1 MEHVKDNVYAELISP
16 GCNIGIIA
24 TGKGT
29 VIVDTPL
36 LSRQAKAIDDALVA
50 ENRKPVRFIIMSHP
64 HGDHILGTDLF
75 GEDVLIIGNR
85 PAYEKMGQHDPL
97 WVREW
102 VKSWNWENQ
111 DEIEEMASVHISL
124 PEIVFE
130 DTLTLE
136 LGGIEMQI
144 FPLPGHLPESV
155 GVFVPET
162 GVLITGDALFNEHH
176 PYMGEGNFQ
185 VWMESFKKMRAINPE
200 RIIPGHGPVC
210 GQEAIEKQQR
220 YMEKM
225 METRENWNP
234 EEGEGTISASAIDD
248 LMAFY
253 PLYGRPEAAMRAR
266 IVESIRIAGEP
277 RFS

>member
-1 MEHVKDNVYAELISP
+1 MEHVKDNIYAELISP
-16 GCNIGIIA
+16 GCNVGIIA
-24 TGKGT
+24 TRKGT

-50 ENRKPVRFIIMSHP
+50 ENQKPVRFIIMSHP

-75 GEDVLIIGNR
+75 SDDVLVFGNR
-85 PAYEKMGQHDPL
+85 PAYEKMGRHDPL

-111 DEIEEMASVHISL
+111 DEIEEMASAHITV
-124 PEIVFE
+124 PEIIFE

-136 LGGIEMQI
+136 LGGVEIQI

-185 VWMESFKKMRAINPE
+185 VWIDSFQKMHALNPD

-210 GQEAIEKQQR
+210 GLEAVEKQQR

-225 METRENWNP
+225 MEIRENWNL
-234 EEGEGTISASAIDD
+234 EEGEDTISEGVFDD
-248 LMAFY
+248 LLAFY

-266 IVESIRIAGEP
+266 IIESIRVAGDP
-277 RFS
+277 RF